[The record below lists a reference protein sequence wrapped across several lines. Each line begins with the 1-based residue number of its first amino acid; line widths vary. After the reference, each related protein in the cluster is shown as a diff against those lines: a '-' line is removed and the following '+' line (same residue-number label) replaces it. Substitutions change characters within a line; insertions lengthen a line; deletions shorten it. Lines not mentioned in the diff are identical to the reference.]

1 MWHLRDCAACC
12 RLQDSSK
19 TLETEQPGYFR
30 ALHANASSCCR
41 QCQSRKQRKRQTGRC
56 KGIRQRGKGK
66 ATHAARTCQ
75 KTFWKPSIGRN
86 NNDRWQSTRGR
97 WEQKIRGRE
106 RDSTHTF
113 TPHATCA
120 GQRFQLI
127 IASSCWHVRQ
137 NFCSRLSTTSPTAPL
152 PDLSRT
158 IPRGGILIEERAE
171 GKGRIIVG
179 IKCRCNTKSR
189 NKYETNK

>member
-41 QCQSRKQRKRQTGRC
+41 QCQSRKQRKRQTGGC
-56 KGIRQRGKGK
+56 KGIRQWGRRGKGK

-97 WEQKIRGRE
+97 WEQKIRGRG
-106 RDSTHTF
+106 RDSTHHCAPCYM
-113 TPHATCA
+113 PHARGSVSNWLSHQVVDMYGKSFAPAFLQLLLPPPSLTWA
-120 GQRFQLI
+120 GQFPGGVYLRKGE
-127 IASSCWHVRQ
+127 R
-137 NFCSRLSTTSPTAPL
+137 
-152 PDLSRT
+152 
-158 IPRGGILIEERAE
+158 RGRAE
-171 GKGRIIVG
+171 L
-179 IKCRCNTKSR
+179 
-189 NKYETNK
+189 